1 MEQIPFVSIFTSSP
15 SDMIACYL
23 AFDFWYPKKN
33 VLLKFDYIF
42 WFKEGAAI
50 CMPIDLEDY
59 IDNKINMMEL

>member
-1 MEQIPFVSIFTSSP
+1 
-15 SDMIACYL
+15 MIACYL